1 VKTFFD
7 YSGNFVDRFF
17 PSWSNHN
24 SSICHHM
31 KRKYHVSRSR
41 KIAFA
46 VVSLTACAFWALPV
60 AQAHSWTNET
70 TPLEARGGEMTF
82 SSGSRLF
89 YAGPSWLL
97 NAMPGSNRARGRY
110 VLDQAGDLVESKTHY
125 NGYVGTLRDEFA
137 GGMVGNG
144 SLLLRPPSK
153 TFLPTIVTAGTAY
166 YFSGVLDSL
175 WSADATWGPTAS
187 GFPNAQGDAAL
198 NLLSV
203 SSNVFQDVV
212 GGVTVGS
219 IDHHPTSA
227 LNAGPGVNWLITTN
241 NPITL
246 DQDGAGPDTA
256 RIGNTQTVKI
266 NSLTIDGPGG
276 LILADNLEITNLNA
290 LGGVVNIATNLS
302 GSAGNNVTV
311 IGPGS
316 VLFTHSTTY
325 QGATTINSGTL
336 NAATFNALGGTSGI
350 TVNAGGTLLL
360 SGTTANR
367 INDSA
372 EITLNGGRFNSAG
385 LTEGGASA
393 PGMGALT
400 LLSSSIIDLGNAASL
415 LAFANSS
422 AETWAGTLSIHN
434 WTGTIGNGNG
444 TDQLYFGS
452 DSTGLT
458 GTQLS
463 QILFFSDGGTTL
475 LGSGQ
480 ILGDGE
486 VVPVPEPTTWAAGAL
501 AFGAIAFLQRR
512 RFRGLLARRA

>member
-1 VKTFFD
+1 
-7 YSGNFVDRFF
+7 
-17 PSWSNHN
+17 
-24 SSICHHM
+24 M
-31 KRKYHVSRSR
+31 KRKYHVSTSR

-46 VVSLTACAFWALPV
+46 AVSLITCALCVPPV
-60 AQAHSWTNET
+60 AQADSWTDET
-70 TPLEARGGEMTF
+70 TTLEARGGETTF

-110 VLDQAGDLVESKTHY
+110 VLDRAGDLLDSRTHSHY

-137 GGMVGNG
+137 GAMVGNG
-144 SLLLRPPSK
+144 GILLRPPSK
-153 TFLPTIVTAGTAY
+153 TFLPTIVAAGTAY

-175 WSADATWGPTAS
+175 WSADATWGPNTS

-302 GSAGNNVTV
+302 GAVGNNVTV
-311 IGPGS
+311 IGPG
-316 VLFTHSTTY
+316 
-325 QGATTINSGTL
+325 
-336 NAATFNALGGTSGI
+336 
-350 TVNAGGTLLL
+350 
-360 SGTTANR
+360 
-367 INDSA
+367 
-372 EITLNGGRFNSAG
+372 
-385 LTEGGASA
+385 
-393 PGMGALT
+393 
-400 LLSSSIIDLGNAASL
+400 
-415 LAFANSS
+415 
-422 AETWAGTLSIHN
+422 
-434 WTGTIGNGNG
+434 
-444 TDQLYFGS
+444 FGS
-452 DSTGLT
+452 
-458 GTQLS
+458 
-463 QILFFSDGGTTL
+463 
-475 LGSGQ
+475 
-480 ILGDGE
+480 
-486 VVPVPEPTTWAAGAL
+486 VH
-501 AFGAIAFLQRR
+501 AFHNLPRR
-512 RFRGLLARRA
+512 NDD